1 MKIRRGM
8 TSGECIENKWFNM
21 KYVGKYLRLEILLTH
36 ENGIA
41 TATSQTAVKSGK
53 LLTREINKLLYS
65 SSSFKYFWKAKR

>member
-21 KYVGKYLRLEILLTH
+21 KYIGKYLRLEILLTH

-53 LLTREINKLLYS
+53 LLTREIN
-65 SSSFKYFWKAKR
+65 